1 MGRLFGGKRTDLET
15 RLAAIVRQIEGYEKK
30 LGDVSRAHTLAE
42 LETRN
47 QLTALHERLAHL
59 EEVNRTQREQIE
71 ALQAQHA
78 DRMARIRSTVADQ
91 REALAGLE
99 TTLGSESQPSRGERD
114 SLRTDA
120 PP

>member
-1 MGRLFGGKRTDLET
+1 MGRLFRGKRTGLEA
-15 RLAAIVRQIEGYEKK
+15 RLAAIVFQLEGYEQK
-30 LGDVSRAHTLAE
+30 LGDISRAHTLAE

-47 QLTALHERLAHL
+47 RLTELHERLAHL
-59 EEVNRTQREQIE
+59 ERVNQTQREQIE

-99 TTLGSESQPSRGERD
+99 TTLETESPPSRERRD
-114 SLRTDA
+114 SVPTDA
-120 PP
+120 SS